1 MKRTRYTR
9 KYVIHLPRIA
19 IREPGIYE
27 ITIKNPI
34 MQIEKVGEIPKTP
47 RKPRDG
53 VGALERDYN
62 KEDFP
67 LRGGNAET
75 KGVAQLRMGR
85 VTTGEIE
92 RGPSDTDED

>member
-34 MQIEKVGEIPKTP
+34 MIIEKVGEIPNRAP
-47 RKPRDG
+47 QP
-53 VGALERDYN
+53 
-62 KEDFP
+62 
-67 LRGGNAET
+67 RGGLA
-75 KGVAQLRMGR
+75 
-85 VTTGEIE
+85 
-92 RGPSDTDED
+92 DD